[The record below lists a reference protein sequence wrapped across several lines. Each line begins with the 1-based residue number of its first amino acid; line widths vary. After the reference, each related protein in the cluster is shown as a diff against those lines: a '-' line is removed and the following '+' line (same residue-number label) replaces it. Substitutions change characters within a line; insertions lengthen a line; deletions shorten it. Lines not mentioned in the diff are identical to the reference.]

1 MYAGDGLVC
10 DRLSHVKLVPST
22 QSSCRPMQGGRV
34 VLVDFGGVQDAVKG
48 QDFGTTVIGTY
59 GYMVSVGMA
68 DPV

>member
-1 MYAGDGLVC
+1 
-10 DRLSHVKLVPST
+10 
-22 QSSCRPMQGGRV
+22 MQGGRV